1 MKIKVSEYRK
11 KARASLEGQWGINA
25 WIIFLSIVIGI
36 VLQEIFGGFFPTGST
51 QSNIFNFLLQ
61 HVLVFA
67 FTYGVYYISL
77 VVVRGGQAKPNL
89 LFAVFQK
96 EYFVP
101 ILLINLFNAVVNWLI
116 NGIIFLPGFLIG
128 GFNTYVDLLFNG
140 NTAPQQIMPDYTID
154 LSFAVLTTLLFFV
167 SLFAMTVVMGLFQ
180 FAAWTKFDYPKLTVI
195 QSLRYAWF
203 LLKDRIWT
211 YLLLQL
217 SFIGWYI
224 LGFIALFFGLLWV
237 IVYVNVSIAEFYEQ
251 ARIEKGSPM
260 EYFSLG

>member
-1 MKIKVSEYRK
+1 MKKVSEYRK

-25 WIIFLSIVIGI
+25 WIIFLSVFIGLI
-36 VLQEIFGGFFPTGST
+36 IQQLFVGIFPTDST
-51 QSNIFNFLLQ
+51 QANILDFLIQ
-61 HVLVFA
+61 HVLIFA

-77 VVVRGGQAKPNL
+77 VVVRGGRAKSNL

-101 ILLINLFNAVVNWLI
+101 ILLINLLNTVFNWLI
-116 NGIIFLPGFLIG
+116 NGIILLPSFLIG
-128 GFNTYVDLLFNG
+128 GFNTYINLLFNG
-140 NTAPQQIMPDYTID
+140 NASPQGIMNDFTID
-154 LSFAVLTTLLFFV
+154 LSFAVFTTLLFFV
-167 SLFAMTVVMGLFQ
+167 SLFVMTIVAGLFQ

-195 QSLRYAWF
+195 QSLKYAWF
-203 LLKDRIWT
+203 LLKDRIGT

-237 IVYVNVSIAEFYEQ
+237 IAYVNVSVAQFYEQ

-260 EYFSLG
+260 EYFNLG